1 MDDPIVRKGKELLR
15 RGEGHDFKLSSLSEV
30 TTKETD
36 SVAEV
41 ERLLSSYGEMKK
53 QDEETF
59 RKLLASAGEADAR
72 IPTLRKQLSRL
83 IE

>member
-1 MDDPIVRKGKELLR
+1 MDDPIVQRGKELLS
-15 RGEGHDFKLSSLSEV
+15 HKKAALSEQV
-30 TTKETD
+30 ARATD
-36 SVAEV
+36 Y
-41 ERLLSSYGEMKK
+41 LDHIDQIISSYGETKK

-59 RKLLASAGEADAR
+59 RKLLVSAGEADAR